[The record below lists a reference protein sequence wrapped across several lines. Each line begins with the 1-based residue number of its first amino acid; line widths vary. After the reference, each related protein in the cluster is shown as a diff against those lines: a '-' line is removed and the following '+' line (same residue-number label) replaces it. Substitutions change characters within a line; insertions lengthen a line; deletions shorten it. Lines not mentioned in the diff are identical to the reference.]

1 MAGMRTFTS
10 AQQQN
15 LFLVVPDTWHK
26 GTLDP
31 AADEQA
37 KNDIEQWIKRN
48 TPDEAW
54 DEQEIDGEVQEP
66 FFGINRRP
74 EESPAEGAATHY
86 YEVGVAFLRKV
97 SVQRLRTKSGGA
109 KHWKKMRFFS
119 PPAHRGHKVR
129 DVFDKYFTCGVRF
142 YKPLL
147 RYPEL
152 VEVRGRCPPEPST
165 AMPML
170 LPGETRLPNG
180 RMPPSFIARSE
191 ASFRAIENFYCT
203 WPSLDPQQEMCRQRR
218 KKQLRD
224 EESRK
229 RQRIAE

>member
-1 MAGMRTFTS
+1 MRTFTS

-15 LFLVVPDTWHK
+15 LFVVMPDTWHK
-26 GTLDP
+26 GNLDQ
-31 AADEQA
+31 AADVLA

-119 PPAHRGHKVR
+119 PPAHRGCKVR
-129 DVFDKYFTCGVRF
+129 DVFVKYFTCGSRF

-152 VEVRGRCPPEPST
+152 VEVRGRCPPEPSG
-165 AMPML
+165 AMF
-170 LPGETRLPNG
+170 R
-180 RMPPSFIARSE
+180 ARSE
-191 ASFRAIENFYCT
+191 SSLRAIVDYYCT
-203 WPSLDPQQEMCRQRR
+203 WPSLDPQQEMRRQRHQKR
-218 KKQLRD
+218 VCD
-224 EESRK
+224 DESRK